1 MVATTD
7 IGSFAADEPAPKQSW
22 RFDWT
27 FLGCVFGATLMLG
40 AAALSLHLSQL
51 TLYITDQQQDAA
63 ARIAFAIGFVLP
75 VIACWRRAIRDN
87 QLAARI
93 GAEPRYE
100 HVSGWSA
107 LFLMLVVALIAALV
121 WWASQS
127 DDAER
132 KIHAYWGEWVVI
144 GLTIAF
150 VAVAAAPLLPRAT
163 RALGLERASSTFNRV
178 LNIPIDIIG
187 NALSAID
194 GFLVF
199 AVANAAGTNR
209 QNIFIRYGLLL
220 SVIGACAALGYLWRN
235 SWAFI
240 PLAWGFVVAF
250 SISRRWAW
258 IEQDRELAMLNSTI
272 SRSHIR
278 VGFDQNLRDEA
289 LAAFLSMFLL
299 VPLALRQAQIH
310 FGDALFEIRP
320 GTNLDS
326 IRTWVDF
333 YGTELAKAVP
343 FVDWAEVYHVEG
355 DAPVEANS
363 ALARHAVFL
372 TRVLIDL
379 VFLAALL
386 QAISSASRDA
396 QQKDLFYRKQTIHR
410 LDPFTEPDA
419 LRALVQRNDSGD
431 WIANPDKFD
440 EFPRNYDSN
449 RLVELAASKDAR
461 LSCAANLLLQRD
473 DVQAN
478 PHYRL
483 SQKAADKAT
492 KPEDILAILTEIEQ
506 QGSER
511 NVYQLD
517 LARRRLLSKTSMRAA
532 RRSIVIAMVDAR
544 PSIERTE
551 ALISVMVGERKEA
564 MYQTRQLALDALAPF
579 VGINLRVRAA
589 VEQVASHDGA
599 QALRARAAAV
609 LAEHPDK
616 PA

>member
-7 IGSFAADEPAPKQSW
+7 VGSFAAEETAPKQSW
-22 RFDWT
+22 RIDWT
-27 FLGCVFGATLMLG
+27 FVSCVFGATLLLG
-40 AAALSLHLSQL
+40 AAALSLHFAQLNTYLSVE
-51 TLYITDQQQDAA
+51 QQDAG
-63 ARIAFAIGFVLP
+63 ARILFAIGFVLP
-75 VIACWRRAIRDN
+75 VIACWQRAIRDN

-107 LFLMLVVALIAALV
+107 LFLLVVVALIAGLV
-121 WWASQS
+121 WWAAQS

-150 VAVAAAPLLPRAT
+150 IVVAAAPLLPRLI
-163 RALGLERASSTFNRV
+163 RAFGLERASSTFSRI
-178 LNIPIDIIG
+178 LNIPIDVVG

-209 QNIFIRYGLLL
+209 PNIFIRYGLLL
-220 SVIGACAALGYLWRN
+220 SVIGACAALGYLWHN
-235 SWAFI
+235 TWAFL
-240 PLAWGFVVAF
+240 PLAWGFIVAF
-250 SISRRWAW
+250 AISRRWAW
-258 IEQDRELAMLNSTI
+258 IEQDRERAMLNSTI
-272 SRSHIR
+272 SKSHLR

-299 VPLALRQAQIH
+299 VPLALRQAQFH

-320 GTNLDS
+320 GTDLDS

-431 WIANPDKFD
+431 WVANPDRFE

-449 RLVELAASKDAR
+449 RLVELAASKDTR
-461 LSCAANLLLQRD
+461 LSCAANLLLERD

-483 SQKAADKAT
+483 SQKAAERSA
-492 KPEDILAILTEIEQ
+492 KPEEIETILREIEQ
-506 QGSER
+506 QGAER
-511 NVYQLD
+511 IVYQLD
-517 LARRRLLSKTSMRAA
+517 LARKRLLSRTKMTDTRRA
-532 RRSIVIAMVDAR
+532 IVAAIVEAK

-564 MYQTRQLALDALAPF
+564 TFRTRQLALDALAPS
-579 VGINLRVRAA
+579 VGTNLRVRGA

-599 QALRARAAAV
+599 KVLQQRAEGILQA
-609 LAEHPDK
+609 HPDK
-616 PA
+616 PN

>member
-7 IGSFAADEPAPKQSW
+7 VGSFAADEPAPKQGW
-22 RFDWT
+22 RVDWT
-27 FLGCVFGATLMLG
+27 FVSCVLGAVLMLG
-40 AAALSLHLSQL
+40 AAALSLHFNQL
-51 TLYITDQQQDAA
+51 NPYLTDAQQDSG

-75 VIACWRRAIRDN
+75 VVACWRRAIRDN

-107 LFLMLVVALIAALV
+107 LFLLLVVSLIAGLV

-150 VAVAAAPLLPRAT
+150 ITVAAAPLLPRVI
-163 RALGLERASSTFNRV
+163 RALGLERASSAFNRL
-178 LNIPIDIIG
+178 LNVPIDIIG
-187 NALSAID
+187 NALSTID

-209 QNIFIRYGLLL
+209 PNIFIRYGLLL

-235 SWAFI
+235 SWAFL
-240 PLAWGFVVAF
+240 PLAWGFILAF
-250 SISRRWAW
+250 AISRRWAW

-272 SRSHIR
+272 SKSHIR

-299 VPLALRQAQIH
+299 VPLALRQAQFH
-310 FGDALFEIRP
+310 FGDALFEIRE
-320 GTNLDS
+320 GTDLDA

-419 LRALVQRNDSGD
+419 LRALVQRNESGD
-431 WIANPDKFD
+431 WVANPDKFD

-483 SQKAADKAT
+483 SQKAAERSA
-492 KPEDILAILTEIEQ
+492 KPEEIEAILREIEQ

-511 NVYQLD
+511 IVYQLD
-517 LARRRLLSKTSMRAA
+517 LARKRLLSRTKMTDA
-532 RRSIVIAMVDAR
+532 RRAIVAAIVEAK

-551 ALISVMVGERKEA
+551 ALISVMVGERREA
-564 MYQTRQLALDALAPF
+564 TFRTRQLALDALAPA
-579 VGINLRVRAA
+579 VGTNLRVKGA

-599 QALRARAAAV
+599 QGLQQRAQGILRA
-609 LAEHPDK
+609 HPDI
-616 PA
+616 PN